1 MQNERGISGWQ
12 GFLLVLTLGLLVHDA
27 AAKPPWANSNQRL
40 QISGTPPT
48 SATVGQ
54 PYGFRPTASSE
65 DGDRLWFWITSQPG
79 WATFDT
85 RTGELRGTPTA
96 AGTYPDIVI
105 GVRDGNSAWH
115 TSVALEPFTIQVDV
129 AAERVNEPPLIGGT
143 PAGTVVADS
152 TYAFT
157 PTASDPEGSR
167 LSFDVQNRPAWA
179 AFDASSGRLAGT
191 PTDAQVGV
199 YGNVIISVTDG
210 TTFTSLAPFSIE
222 VTDAPNEAPTIAGVP
237 APSVTE
243 GQTYSFAPAAADPDG
258 DVMAFSIQ
266 NRPVWATFSP
276 SSGRLYGTPGSTH
289 VGSYSNI
296 VISVSDGVASTALP
310 AFAVQV
316 TEAPNRAPVLS
327 GTPSATAVTSR
338 LYAFTPTASDADGDR
353 LTFSI
358 TGKPAWASFD
368 AVTGQL
374 SGTPSSAEVGTYS
387 GIVISASDGQ
397 ATTSLPSFAIRVDA
411 SGQGVVTLSWQAPT
425 RNADG
430 TPLIDLVGFEVHYG
444 QSAGQYSQTLAL
456 PSADLTSVTIEDLA
470 PATWYFA
477 VKAVNSAGVPSSFSN
492 EATKTIN

>member
-1 MQNERGISGWQ
+1 MQNERGISRWQ
-12 GFLLVLTLGLLVHDA
+12 GFLLVLTLGLLGVHDA
-27 AAKPPWANSNQRL
+27 VALRRSERPNEAPS
-40 QISGTPPT
+40 ISGTPT
-48 SATVGQ
+48 TTVTAGQ
-54 PYGFRPTASSE
+54 PYSFRPTAT
-65 DGDRLWFWITSQPG
+65 DPDDDRLSFWVRNKPA
-79 WATFDT
+79 WARFDS
-85 RTGELRGTPTA
+85 RTGELRGTPLQS
-96 AGTYPDIVI
+96 GDHPDIVI
-105 GVRDGNSAWH
+105 GVNDWH
-115 TSVALEPFTIQVDV
+115 TSTELAPFSIHVEP

-143 PAGTVVADS
+143 PAGTVVAN
-152 TYAFT
+152 TAYAFT

-179 AFDASSGRLAGT
+179 AFDASSGRLTGT

-199 YGNVIISVTDG
+199 YGNIIIGVTDG
-210 TTFTSLAPFSIE
+210 TTFTSLAPFAID
-222 VTDAPNEAPTIAGVP
+222 VTDAPNAAPAIAGAP
-237 APSVTE
+237 PPSVTE
-243 GQTYSFAPAAADPDG
+243 GQAYSFAPAATDPDG
-258 DVMAFSIQ
+258 DVLAFSIQ

-289 VGSYSNI
+289 VGSYSDI

-310 AFAVQV
+310 SFAIQV
-316 TEAPNRAPVLS
+316 TEAPNRAPILS
-327 GTPSATAVTSR
+327 GTPSTTAVATK

-358 TGKPAWASFD
+358 SGKPAWAGFD
-368 AVTGQL
+368 SVTGQL
-374 SGTPSSAEVGTYS
+374 SGTPSSTAVGTYS

-411 SGQGVVTLSWQAPT
+411 PGQGAVTLSWQAPT

-444 QSAGQYSQTLAL
+444 QSAGQYSQSLAL

-477 VKAVNSAGVPSSFSN
+477 VKAVNSAGVQSNFSN